1 MIWEYRTLFF
11 EVSADAPPSDHLLIE
26 SSMAAQLNQLGQAG
40 WELVNVAPWQ
50 GGLLAFLKKNSPGQ
64 PAAVQDGKLRSG
76 LRPSLRNH
84 ATRLAP
90 APVVD
95 SLLDRSLQP
104 RAAEPENDS
113 LGEIR
118 IS

>member
-11 EVSADAPPSDHLLIE
+11 EVSADAPPSDHPQLE
-26 SSMAAQLNQLGQAG
+26 SRMAAQLNQLGQAG

-50 GGLLAFLKKNSPGQ
+50 GGFLAFLKKSSPGQ
-64 PAAVQDGKLRSG
+64 PAVQDGKLRSG
-76 LRPSLRNH
+76 LRPSLRNRS
-84 ATRLAP
+84 TRLAP

-104 RAAEPENDS
+104 RAAEPENDN